1 MFAAL
6 LMVGCG
12 GEVESM
18 IKEAE
23 EKDGTYLNL
32 AGVQISDLS
41 PLSGLTNLKY
51 LHLENNQITDLS
63 PLKGLTNLKELRLI
77 DNKISD
83 ITPLKRLTNLKYLHL
98 ENNQITDLS
107 PLKGLNPN
115 LVFLHLQTN
124 PIPEDQKAMIKKAL
138 PYCDIY
144 FRPRVGTDGIGIG
157 YNDED

>member
-1 MFAAL
+1 MKKLLAATFVAL
-6 LMVGCG
+6 LLVGCG

-23 EKDGTYLNL
+23 EKGGTYLNL
-32 AGVQISDLS
+32 GGVQISDLS
-41 PLSGLTNLKY
+41 PLSGLTNLEY
-51 LHLENNQITDLS
+51 LLLGRNRISDLS
-63 PLKGLTNLKELRLI
+63 PLTG
-77 DNKISD
+77 
-83 ITPLKRLTNLKYLHL
+83 LTNLKYLHL
-98 ENNQITDLS
+98 ENNQISDLS